1 MNYQLLSL
9 AESGGIV
16 RLTLNRPDKLNALS
30 AALGEELVAALREVE
45 GNSAARVLI
54 ITGAGRAFCAGG
66 EMEEVLR
73 ANADPWVADRSVRVF
88 LDLVYQIRNLRVPVI
103 ARINGDA
110 IGGGCCLALS
120 CDLKVAS
127 AQARLGISF
136 VRIGLSGCDMGA
148 TYLLPRLIGL
158 TRATEFLLL
167 GSVVPAAEAERL
179 GMINRVVAPEE
190 LDANVDELAGRLVRG
205 PALALSM
212 TKKALSRS
220 LDVDLATE
228 LELEAYTQGLSIQ
241 SADVREGAQAFLAKR
256 PPHFTGR

>member
-1 MNYQLLSL
+1 MQYELLSL

-30 AALGEELVAALREVE
+30 AALGEELVAALGEVE
-45 GNSAARVLI
+45 ANPAAQVLI
-54 ITGAGRAFCAGG
+54 ITGAGRAFSAGG

-88 LDLVYQIRNLRVPVI
+88 LDVVYRIRNLRLPVI

-120 CDLKVAS
+120 CDLKVA
-127 AQARLGISF
+127 AEPARLGISF

-158 TRATEFLLL
+158 ARATEFLLL
-167 GSVVPAAEAERL
+167 GTVVPASEAERL
-179 GMINRVVAPEE
+179 GMVNRVVAPAA
-190 LDANVDELAGRLVRG
+190 LDATVDEWAERLVRG
-205 PALALSM
+205 PGLALSM
-212 TKKALSRS
+212 TKKALARS

-228 LELEAYTQGLSIQ
+228 LALEAYTQGLSIQ
-241 SADVREGAQAFLAKR
+241 SADAREGALAFLEKR
-256 PPHFTGR
+256 PPRFTGR